1 MENRQSQIIG
11 AWFVGLVLIW
21 GPFFGSAV
29 SAKPTEYKKPSDA
42 ELRKSLTPMQY
53 QCTQQAATEKPFE
66 NAYWN
71 NKKDGI
77 YVDIVSGEPLF
88 SSTDKYDSGTGW
100 PSFTKAIDEDVVTT
114 RPDHELSVER
124 IELRS
129 KGADSHLGHLF
140 DDGPK
145 DKGGKRYCI
154 NSAALKFIP
163 VEEMES
169 KGYGRYLHLFGK
181 KEKSRK

>member
-1 MENRQSQIIG
+1 MKITIFIMSLLCVG
-11 AWFVGLVLIW
+11 AL
-21 GPFFGSAV
+21 
-29 SAKPTEYKKPSDA
+29 SAKEKEYKKPSDA
-42 ELRKSLTPMQY
+42 ELKKKLTPLQY
-53 QCTQQAATEKPFE
+53 QCTQNAMTEKPFD
-66 NAYWN
+66 NLYWN

-100 PSFTKAIDEDVVTT
+100 PSFTKAIHDNAVVT

-124 IELRS
+124 TELRS
-129 KGADSHLGHLF
+129 TIANSHLGHLF

-145 DKGGKRYCI
+145 DKGGKRFCI

-163 VEEMES
+163 LEEMKA
-169 KGYGRYLHLFGK
+169 KGYERYLPLFSNVKNK
-181 KEKSRK
+181 K